1 MNNTTTDVILH
12 ISHPLSQGQFEVV
25 AEQINATEGVIS
37 CNQNARI
44 PNLIMVAYHAN
55 RVRALTLLNKLT
67 RMGFNASLVYL

>member
-1 MNNTTTDVILH
+1 MSNTTTDVILH

-25 AEQINATEGVIS
+25 AQQINAIDGVVS
-37 CNQNARI
+37 CNQNTRL
-44 PNLIMVAYHAN
+44 PSLIMVAYHAS